1 MSFSVELEMDGAD
14 ARVNL
19 AGELDAAVAGQFM
32 EVIEHAAAKQPQ
44 NLVLYMSELTFMA
57 SAGLRVLVFA
67 KQKMGG
73 NVKVYVIGANGAVL
87 NTLRMSGFHQAV
99 YIQDQYPA

>member
-1 MSFSVELEMDGAD
+1 MAFSVNLEMAGDD
-14 ARVNL
+14 ARVTL
-19 AGELDAAVAGQFM
+19 SGELDAAVAGQFM
-32 EVIEHAAAKQPQ
+32 ELIEQAAAKQPK
-44 NLVLYMSELTFMA
+44 NLILYMGDLTFMA

-73 NVKVYVIGANGAVL
+73 GVKVYVIGAGGPVL